1 MAQRST
7 NSDEAN
13 VAQEIRDVTSPLL
26 RFVEEELRGGTRESI
41 ETYRLA
47 VRALASE
54 IEELAAD
61 DQDGIAAARQLAQSH
76 QRANELLS
84 SSLIDVLANLSRLQ
98 QVRERREKYS
108 PRWLD
113 QTLTGLHRTF
123 AEDQELGFHKWVQL
137 YAQTLV
143 DWELDTSAFF
153 VKTEF
158 AFAPHHLPY
167 VLLIRHGDA
176 SIQKKEYQPA
186 IRMLHYIAQ
195 QLANTTNEET
205 RQLAALLLVFIGR
218 IHLYQMDKADDTA
231 QEMFVRAASLAPH
244 DGRPLAAQGHR
255 HLAKGDEGW
264 AEANQLFSRAI
275 EFSPH
280 EPDGYVGKAIMAEN
294 RQLWSE
300 ADDWCKA
307 AAQTQ
312 PNEPDLL
319 KYLTKM
325 LAPAPGRLFLLVA
338 EQAFAA
344 GAYER
349 ALQAVERSIELG
361 VNVGDGNPSGAAPA
375 LKADTLMKLAGD
387 PSPEETKKVAD
398 LYLEAGKCYYWEN
411 NQQLAENM
419 FERGLELDDQN
430 PQLWFYSADALRIL
444 SHSPQPPY
452 YVSEELV
459 LRSLK
464 AWERGLALVTTIGP
478 DEAWVY
484 VARSSIAK
492 QVASLPGEDAR
503 EHYWQSVLFIE
514 RALLL
519 NVSRNWWANLSG
531 SYNGLFLYANM
542 LHVSLKAEE
551 GMPKDV
557 VTLEERAKVLI
568 NTGQFKPAEA
578 ILNELRSNESI
589 DASIRLLYQSWQAVI
604 DYYAGNYPEAQ
615 KNIGALLDQTPD
627 DFWGICLRSN
637 IWLAMGEQQ
646 QAMDDVE
653 WIWNRRDDPRHKDQ
667 QFEFARA
674 AFLKGMFSETLERL
688 QTILLTASGDERFSA
703 LLFSGLS
710 HLATGN
716 LPVAEVSLSEALEI
730 SNPRSVIDLVIEL
743 KLIGQR
749 SAREGWK
756 EQTAI
761 NEFLNRPGSVLT
773 RALEKQQEVKTYEA
787 DPIRE
792 LEVVLAGP
800 TTGQVGS
807 WSWLAAQASLGRL
820 YVEANRKPE
829 ALRVYRELSEF
840 PNAIP
845 EARTALTSLEPREA
859 E

>member
-1 MAQRST
+1 MVQRPA
-7 NSDEAN
+7 NSDEAH
-13 VAQEIRDVTSPLL
+13 VAQEIRDVTTPLL
-26 RFVEEELRGGTRESI
+26 KFVEEELREGTGDAI
-41 ETYRLA
+41 ETYRFA
-47 VRALASE
+47 ARALASE
-54 IEELAAD
+54 IEALAAD
-61 DQDGIAAARQLAQSH
+61 DQDGVAAARQLVQSH
-76 QRANELLS
+76 QRANEFLS
-84 SSLIDVLANLSRLQ
+84 SCLVDVLANLTRLQ

-123 AEDQELGFHKWVQL
+123 AEAQEVGFQKWVQL
-137 YAQTLV
+137 YAQTLA
-143 DWELDTSAFF
+143 DWELDTCSFF

-195 QLANTTNEET
+195 RLANTTNEES
-205 RQLAALLLVFIGR
+205 RLLAALLLIFIGR
-218 IHLYQMDKADDTA
+218 IHLYQMNDAESA
-231 QEMFVRAASLAPH
+231 QEMFVSAALLAPH
-244 DGRPLAAQGHR
+244 DGRPLAAQGHSQ
-255 HLAKGDEGW
+255 LARGDEGW

-294 RQLWSE
+294 RKLWSE

-319 KYLTKM
+319 KYLTRM

-344 GAYER
+344 GAYEH

-361 VNVGDGNPSGAAPA
+361 VNVGDGNASGAPPA
-375 LKADTLMKLAGD
+375 LKADTLMKLAGGR
-387 PSPEETKKVAD
+387 PSPEQAKNIAD

-411 NQQLAENM
+411 NQQLAEKM

-430 PQLWFYSADALRIL
+430 SQLWFYSADALRIL
-444 SHSPQPPY
+444 SHSPRPPY

-459 LRSLK
+459 RGSLK
-464 AWERGLALVTTIGP
+464 SWERGLTLVKNIGP

-484 VARSSIAK
+484 VARSSISK
-492 QVASLPGEDAR
+492 QVACLPGEDAR

-519 NVSRNWWANLSG
+519 NVSRTWWANLSG

-557 VTLEERAKVLI
+557 ATLEERAKVLI

-589 DASIRLLYQSWQAVI
+589 DPPIRLLYQSWQAVI

-615 KNIGALLDQTPD
+615 KNIGALLDQSPD

-637 IWLAMGEQQ
+637 IWLAIGKQQ
-646 QAMDDVE
+646 HAMDDVE
-653 WIWNRRDDPRHKDQ
+653 WIWKRRDDPRHKDQ

-674 AFLKGMFSETLERL
+674 AFLKGMFSETLLRL
-688 QTILLTASGDERFSA
+688 QPILTTASGDERFSA
-703 LLFSGLS
+703 LLFAGLCN
-710 HLATGN
+710 LATGN
-716 LPVAEVSLSEALEI
+716 LPVAEDQLSEALEI
-730 SNPRSVIDLVIEL
+730 SNPRSVIDFVIEL
-743 KLIGQR
+743 KQLEER
-749 SAREGWK
+749 SKRENWK

-761 NEFLNRPGSVLT
+761 GELLNKPESVLK
-773 RALEKQQEVKTYEA
+773 RALQKQREVKTYEA
-787 DPIRE
+787 DPIKE

-800 TTGQVGS
+800 ATGQVGS

-820 YVEANRKPE
+820 YVEANRKAE
-829 ALRVYRELSEF
+829 ARRVYSALSEF

-845 EARTALTSLEPREA
+845 EARTTLASLDSPEGK
-859 E
+859 